1 MARST
6 EKFATMIESDVARDL
21 RADASASDRSIA
33 SVVNE
38 ALAEYLQRYRVR
50 PAFQSAMD
58 EVVTDHA
65 EVLARL
71 AR

>member
-21 RADASASDRSIA
+21 RAYASASDRSIA

-50 PAFQSAMD
+50 PAFQAAMD
-58 EVVTDHA
+58 EVVTDHG

>member
-21 RADASASDRSIA
+21 RAYASASDRSIA

-50 PAFQSAMD
+50 PAFQAAMD

>member
-1 MARST
+1 
-6 EKFATMIESDVARDL
+6 MIESDVARDL
-21 RADASASDRSIA
+21 RAYASASDRSIA

>member
-21 RADASASDRSIA
+21 RAYASASDRSIA

-58 EVVTDHA
+58 EVVTDHG

>member
-21 RADASASDRSIA
+21 RAYASASDRSIA